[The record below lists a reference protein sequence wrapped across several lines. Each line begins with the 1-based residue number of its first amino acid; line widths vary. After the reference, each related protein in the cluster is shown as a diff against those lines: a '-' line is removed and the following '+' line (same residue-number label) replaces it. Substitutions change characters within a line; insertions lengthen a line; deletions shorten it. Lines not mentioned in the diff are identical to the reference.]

1 MSFPK
6 QKTLEEFPGS
16 RVKPDHSWWKRD
28 QVWQRLF
35 GSKTWNT
42 SQIWELNQTKLTS
55 EKTKAGTVLFLAPN
69 RWCLKIFTRV
79 AIQHLHQSLQL
90 YNAFPF
96 YPWLNKHGK
105 MQGKCWI
112 LRTYDLDSWK
122 IQLCAMPELWNHR
135 LSTYSTLPETWNPT
149 HRSVSEDCHFWISL
163 RSGVVHLIDRYNM
176 HISMQLISEVT
187 LLKDRFPM
195 VSLSSNF
202 FNHLAISW
210 RPKLLTIF
218 WGTPCIRTSHLSNSW
233 DKVPS
238 YRQTQRI
245 PNPPDPAV
253 ASAKAAWGASSWCM
267 AHVNKWILCAWVC
280 WIPSPAFPNS
290 WARPLKN
297 FQIHSLDLKHQH
309 EQWLDTN
316 YI

>member
-6 QKTLEEFPGS
+6 QKKTLEEFPGS

-163 RSGVVHLIDRYNM
+163 RSGVIIYIYIYIIQYISLIGTTC
-176 HISMQLISEVT
+176 ISRCNLFQRSRCWKIA
-187 LLKDRFPM
+187 FPWF
-195 VSLSSNF
+195 SLSSQF
-202 FNHLAISW
+202 FQ
-210 RPKLLTIF
+210 P
-218 WGTPCIRTSHLSNSW
+218 PC
-233 DKVPS
+233 D
-238 YRQTQRI
+238 
-245 PNPPDPAV
+245 
-253 ASAKAAWGASSWCM
+253 
-267 AHVNKWILCAWVC
+267 
-280 WIPSPAFPNS
+280 
-290 WARPLKN
+290 
-297 FQIHSLDLKHQH
+297 
-309 EQWLDTN
+309 
-316 YI
+316 